1 MVHGCVGGGWVCRW
15 FMVERVVVWLV
26 DGWVMMNE

>member
-15 FMVERVVVWLV
+15 FMVERVVNRCVAG
-26 DGWVMMNE
+26 GWVGDE